1 MKLLLDTHALLWWLA
16 DDARLSKPARTAIAA
31 PLCAKR
37 NGLISQT
44 DAARALRAPALL
56 LQLRGLQRATAVAS
70 APAQHMPGH
79 PADGARVARCLREP
93 GTPPATN
100 RAALHGHR
108 SPMRSYFAH
117 TRSFLRREAA
127 PGAAGC
133 ALIPVRTLGSAVA
146 NRRCALL
153 KRQQRD
159 TLRDASK
166 GVAGGCVSSLADE
179 RNTLLVCVD
188 QQRSHERRRRRQR
201 RTHELGWQ
209 RRHEPSGRRHEPSGR
224 RHEPSGRRH
233 EPSRSSRDDS
243 RLLRTRGW
251 VLRHKAFVHHD
262 DVRLVQRCLHPRRL
276 RERGLAMSERLV
288 SFESVSVLRCP
299 DGVSPWK
306 GRGRVHRR
314 MGECQLQRRHLD
326 VPGRHSEGGGVPLR
340 AFRRRGNGGRGRRSR
355 SGVPVANQCS
365 RAMGARHRL
374 SQLARS
380 SERADRGT
388 QIETAAWLDSAQD
401 APGSVGTA
409 TFTTADG

>member
-37 NGLISQT
+37 KGLISQT

-224 RHEPSGRRH
+224 RHEPS
-233 EPSRSSRDDS
+233 RSSRDDS

-365 RAMGARHRL
+365 RAMGARLRL

-401 APGSVGTA
+401 APGSIGTA